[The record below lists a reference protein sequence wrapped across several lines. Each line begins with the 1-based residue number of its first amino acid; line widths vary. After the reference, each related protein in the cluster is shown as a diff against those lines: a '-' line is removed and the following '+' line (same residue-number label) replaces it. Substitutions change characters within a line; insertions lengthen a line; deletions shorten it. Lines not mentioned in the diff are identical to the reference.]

1 MVKSKLVPASGGKT
15 KNLKQ
20 VTSSEDS
27 DKSSEES
34 EVLKSKSKK
43 IPSIKSKSR
52 HQVSD
57 SSSEEPKKKQKD
69 KKKSKKRYES
79 ESESSEEVLKKKK
92 KYQDSS
98 DESEDLKKKS
108 KKNKKSKVEV
118 KKISKKKKDSSSS
131 EEVKKSK
138 KKAHVSESES
148 EEKVIKSKKGKKL
161 VVDSESESEKVSKK
175 KSKGKKAESSDEE
188 PQKKTQK
195 PAAKA
200 TVQKKKLDSSS
211 EEADPYDSKAVKSV
225 QKPSAVAKVVKD
237 ASSSSSPSSPNSVH
251 SSDAEE
257 QNLVLTKG
265 KASQKSKPTETLP
278 FKRPAADPVVKVKS
292 AEPSVQQPAPQSENL
307 QQFSGTDI
315 ELFVG
320 GLAYEAG
327 EEDLRQLF
335 SKYGEIERISIPH
348 RDGSPSG
355 IAFISFTSPQS
366 AQNALVLNNTQFMNR
381 NLRISFS
388 SGKKSKPAGPAGG
401 FNSARPASGGSST
414 VFVGNIPYTANED
427 LLQDFFSQCG
437 DIKQVRLAKLPTG
450 ELKGFA
456 HVEFY
461 ELDSANKAVALAGQ
475 PIEGRAIKVELS
487 APKSAPGPRGGD
499 MGSRPARPVNQSFAG
514 QKIRL

>member
-1 MVKSKLVPASGGKT
+1 MVKSKVVSASAGKT

-20 VTSSEDS
+20 VTSSDDS

-52 HQVSD
+52 HQASD
-57 SSSEEPKKKQKD
+57 SSSEEPKHKQKA
-69 KKKSKKRYES
+69 KKISKKRYES
-79 ESESSEEVLKKKK
+79 ESESSEEVVKRKKKH
-92 KYQDSS
+92 QDSS
-98 DESEDLKKKS
+98 EESEDVKKRSKKAKKS
-108 KKNKKSKVEV
+108 KTELKKGA
-118 KKISKKKKDSSSS
+118 KKRKDSSSS
-131 EEVKKSK
+131 EEVRKSK
-138 KKAHVSESES
+138 KKANASESES
-148 EEKVIKSKKGKKL
+148 EDKPAKAKKSKKPL
-161 VVDSESESEKVSKK
+161 DSDSEAEVPKK

-188 PQKKTQK
+188 PQKKSLK
-195 PAAKA
+195 PASKPSAPKR
-200 TVQKKKLDSSS
+200 KLDSSS
-211 EEADPYDSKAVKSV
+211 EEADPYDSKALKSV
-225 QKPSAVAKVVKD
+225 QKPAAVAKLAKPAKE
-237 ASSSSSPSSPNSVH
+237 ASSSSAPSSPNSVH
-251 SSDAEE
+251 SSDEEE

-265 KASQKSKPTETLP
+265 KSSQKAKPAEALP
-278 FKRPAADPVVKVKS
+278 FKRPNPDPVVKVRS
-292 AEPSVQQPAPQSENL
+292 AEPSAQAAPQSADS
-307 QQFSGTDI
+307 QFAGTDI

-327 EEDLRQLF
+327 EEDLRALF

-366 AQNALVLNNTQFMNR
+366 AQSALVLNNTQFMSR

-388 SGKKSKPAGPAGG
+388 SGKKSKPSGPAGG
-401 FNSARPASGGSST
+401 FSSSRPAAAGGSST

-487 APKSAPGPRGGD
+487 APKVASGPRGGD
-499 MGSRPARPVNQSFAG
+499 MGGRPARPVSQNFAG